1 MYGRHQNLVETE
13 SMGLV
18 LGDLEGVRFG
28 RHQNAVETES
38 MGLAEITITKNARE
52 EDLRWKSK
60 SKEYLKDEQKTKML
74 QRRLRRSCGCS

>member
-18 LGDLEGVRFG
+18 LADLEGVRFG
-28 RHQNAVETES
+28 RHQNAVQTES
-38 MGLAEITITKNARE
+38 MELAEITITKNARE

-60 SKEYLKDEQKTKML
+60 EHLKDEQKTKML
-74 QRRLRRSCGCS
+74 QRRLKRNCGCS